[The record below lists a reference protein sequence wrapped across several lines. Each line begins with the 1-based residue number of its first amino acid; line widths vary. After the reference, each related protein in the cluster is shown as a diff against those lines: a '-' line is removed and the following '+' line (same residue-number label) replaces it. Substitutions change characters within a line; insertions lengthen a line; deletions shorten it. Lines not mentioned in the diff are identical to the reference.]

1 MVDFTKEYFNKQKQS
16 ATSGKSTEQ
25 KRFTSLSVPTLE
37 EEEGQYTQGATG
49 SFLAGVPINRQDAIK
64 VLSERTGLPV
74 TRFVI
79 DAEGNIGYKGDDGKY
94 YPAIGSTA
102 GYYGPDIF
110 QAGLEGIGA
119 AGATSFLGPVG
130 AAATSGG
137 IGVGLEAGRQAYG
150 RYLADSDTSDV
161 GRIALAGLLGT
172 AGEIAP
178 FGVKLIKG
186 SKQAP
191 DLYKLNQADLQ
202 NVLKLS
208 EDFDVPLT
216 IPELTNLPSLKSKQ
230 YVASKVGVTADKIDE
245 FYEMRAGKVEDA
257 VNKYL
262 DNISLTKETWEGGKS
277 AKNTLLKRKEDLI
290 ITRREAT
297 KPIYDEALKNAQPVD
312 TTDIVNK
319 LDAMI
324 DVSKGRET
332 QVLQKIKNDFFR
344 NAEQVKLDA
353 KGNPVKDKF
362 GKPVVENVRVLDD
375 RPQALQRLKMELDT
389 YLRSEDVVG
398 LDSVIQGEIKGIR
411 NDLKNTVSQ
420 NNDLYKQ
427 ADTRYAELSKP
438 IDEFDA
444 SKAGDILTKIKD
456 YDADKLVTKLFKD
469 SDPMTIR
476 YAKKQI
482 ESVNPEAWNDVTR
495 AWLQQNWEQASKVFR
510 AQKDLPKDAGLS
522 WRNLLLGTERQRKA
536 LEAALSP
543 EQYKSLQDLSTVLE
557 AAGRVE
563 KGNSLTAFSQQAL
576 KDFKKSGWDL
586 ADIELTKPQGT
597 LLQVLKDRAF
607 EKNVNK
613 FTDIILDST
622 KMKELDELKK
632 LPSGSLELVS
642 GVTRLLTVGPTIGSP
657 RSISSEQQKLE
668 RMQQE
673 MEGDVDFTKQ
683 FFNFK
688 P

>member
-1 MVDFTKEYFNKQKQS
+1 MGYSDKLFQPDSTSQS
-16 ATSGKSTEQ
+16 AISGSKAEQ
-25 KRFTSLSVPTLE
+25 AKFTRLSVPTLE
-37 EEEGQYTQGATG
+37 EEEGKYTQGAAG

-79 DAEGNIGYKGDDGKY
+79 DAEGNIGYKGEDNKY

-102 GYYGPDIF
+102 GYYGPDIL
-110 QAGLEGIGA
+110 QGGLDVIGA

-130 AAATSGG
+130 AGLSSGG
-137 IGVGLEAGRQAYG
+137 ISAGTEAARQAYA
-150 RYLADSDTSDV
+150 RELADSDTSDV

-172 AGEIAP
+172 AGEVAP
-178 FGVKLIKG
+178 FGVKLFKG
-186 SKQAP
+186 AKQAP

-202 NVLKLS
+202 NILKLS

-245 FYEMRAGKVEDA
+245 FYKMRAGKVEDA

-277 AKNTLLKRKEDLI
+277 AKDTLLKRKDDLI
-290 ITRREAT
+290 ATRREST
-297 KPIYDEALKNAQPVD
+297 KPIYDEALKNAQPVN
-312 TTDIVNK
+312 TTDIVKK

-332 QVLQKIKNDFFR
+332 QVLQKIKNDFYR

-362 GKPVVENVRVLDD
+362 GNPVVESVRVLDD

-389 YLRSEDVVG
+389 YLRSEDVAG

-411 NDLKNTVSQ
+411 NNLKNAVRQ
-420 NNDLYKQ
+420 DNDLYKQ
-427 ADTRYAELSKP
+427 ADARYAELSKP
-438 IDEFDA
+438 IEEFDT

-482 ESVNPEAWNDVTR
+482 ESVNPEAWNEVTR
-495 AWLQQNWEQASKVFR
+495 AWLQQNWEQANKVFR

-522 WRNLLLGTERQRKA
+522 WRNLLLGTERQRKS

-563 KGNSLTAFSQQAL
+563 KGNSLTAFSQEAL

-586 ADIELTKPQGT
+586 ADIEITKPQGT
-597 LLQVLKDRAF
+597 ILQVLKDRAF

-613 FTDIILDST
+613 FTDIILDPA

-657 RSISSEQQKLE
+657 SNVERERQQLQKT
-668 RMQQE
+668 QE
-673 MEGDVDFTKQ
+673 ILEGDTSYSNMLFGS
-683 FFNFK
+683 
-688 P
+688 